1 MIDIDDK
8 IVSFEIFKKH
18 FVCDLNACKGACCVD
33 GDSGAPL
40 IESEKQE
47 LESIFP
53 AVEKYMRP
61 EGIDAIRKQ
70 GKYVIDKYGELTT
83 PLVNQA
89 ECAYVY
95 FETNGTAKCAIEK
108 AYKNGDVSFYKPISC
123 HLYPIRIT
131 EYKNFDALNYHKWHV
146 CEPAC
151 RCGSELQVPI
161 YKFVKPAL
169 VRKYGKDWYEKLEI
183 AAEFLEK
190 EQ

>member
-1 MIDIDDK
+1 MIDIEDK
-8 IVSFEIFKKH
+8 IVSFDIFKKQ

-40 IESEKQE
+40 LDSEKQE

-61 EGIDAIRKQ
+61 EGIEAIRSQ
-70 GKYVIDKYGELTT
+70 GKHVIDQYGELTT

-95 FETNGTAKCAIEK
+95 FETDGTAKCAIEK

-131 EYKNFDALNYHKWHV
+131 EYKNFDALNYHQWHV

-151 RCGSELQVPI
+151 RCGSELQIPI
-161 YKFVKPAL
+161 YKFVKSAL
-169 VRKYGKDWYEKLEI
+169 VRKYGEDWYKKLEI